1 MTSWVVEQ
9 SHVLRKSCPS
19 EPTPQES
26 GQKIRQGTTPDL
38 GIGEHEVRGTR
49 IARWCGYRVANM
61 PPEGSD
67 EEDGRTGRES
77 VAC

>member
-1 MTSWVVEQ
+1 MFFRNRALQNQRHRNLVRS
-9 SHVLRKSCPS
+9 
-19 EPTPQES
+19 
-26 GQKIRQGTTPDL
+26 RQGTTPDL
-38 GIGEHEVRGTR
+38 GIGECEARGTR